1 MTQYVVT
8 MVTACQRSTDV
19 MRHQLSYPATGAAAA
34 ILTLALIVCLN
45 SQPSD
50 AAVTGARLGT
60 SDTDRYGNPESV
72 IDGPTS
78 RFEDHLFLL
87 NGESVDDDDDDSV
100 GLNGSDDGRED
111 LGEVKRK
118 WGQNNLALWG
128 KRRVPYAENVDD
140 LLTTKR
146 KWGQKN
152 MALWGKR
159 ASRLDAGDA
168 SVEKRKWG
176 QKNMALWGRK

>member
-1 MTQYVVT
+1 

-19 MRHQLSYPATGAAAA
+19 MRHQLSYPATGAVAAV
-34 ILTLALIVCLN
+34 LTLALTVCLS
-45 SQPSD
+45 SQSSD

-60 SDTDRYGNPESV
+60 SDTGRYGNPESV

-78 RFEDHLFLL
+78 RFEDHLLLL
-87 NGESVDDDDDDSV
+87 NGVNVDDEDDDLAD
-100 GLNGSDDGRED
+100 LNSSDDARED
-111 LGEVKRK
+111 LNEVKRK

-128 KRRVPYAENVDD
+128 KRRAPYAENVDD
-140 LLTTKR
+140 LMTTKR

-159 ASRLDAGDA
+159 ASRLAAGDA
-168 SVEKRKWG
+168 SAEKRKWG